1 MKYGIDVSTWQDD
14 LDFERARIL
23 GYDFCICRIGYSCLA
38 SYSYGVHN
46 LDDLF
51 VHNINEAKAHGMEL
65 GVYYYS
71 TATTTEE
78 AEAEADW
85 LLSTMDTYLDG
96 VDLSAGIWLDVETE
110 AQRNL
115 GADEL
120 IAVVMAWVN
129 RMNAAGKYVGIYG
142 SYDMFM
148 NGMNIDSLPNYVPL
162 WVAQYSSRNDL
173 QLDKPNANVKIWQYS
188 ESGNVD
194 GVNVDENVMYE

>member
-1 MKYGIDVSTWQDD
+1 
-14 LDFERARIL
+14 
-23 GYDFCICRIGYSCLA
+23 
-38 SYSYGVHN
+38 
-46 LDDLF
+46 
-51 VHNINEAKAHGMEL
+51 MEL

-71 TATTTEE
+71 TATTIEE

-85 LLSTMDTYLDG
+85 LLSAMDTYLDG

-110 AQRNL
+110 AQRSL

-120 IAVVMAWVN
+120 TAVVMAWVN
-129 RMNAAGKYVGIYG
+129 RMNSAGKYVGVYG

-173 QLDKPNANVKIWQYS
+173 QLDKPNANIKIWQYS

-194 GVNVDENVMYE
+194 GVNVDENVMYD

>member
-1 MKYGIDVSTWQDD
+1 MKYGIDVSTWQEG

-23 GYDFCICRIGYSCLA
+23 GYDFCICRIGYTGSD
-38 SYSYGVHN
+38 HT

-51 VHNINEAKAHGMEL
+51 IHNINEAKANGMEL

-71 TATTTEE
+71 TATTTSE

-85 LLSTMDTYLDG
+85 LLSTMNTYLDG
-96 VDLSAGIWLDVETE
+96 ADLSAGIWLDVETE

-120 IAVVMAWVN
+120 TAVVMAWVN
-129 RMNAAGKYVGIYG
+129 RMNAAGKYVGLYG

-173 QLDKPNANVKIWQYS
+173 QLDKPNANIKIWQYS

-194 GVNVDENVMYE
+194 GVNVDENAMYE

>member
-1 MKYGIDVSTWQDD
+1 MKYGIDVSTWQEG
-14 LDFERARIL
+14 LDFERAKIL
-23 GYDFCICRIGYSCLA
+23 GYDFCVCRIGYTCYVGYTA
-38 SYSYGVHN
+38 SGYN

-51 VHNINEAKAHGMEL
+51 THNINEAKANGMEL

-85 LLSTMDTYLDG
+85 LLEQLNTYLDG

-110 AQRNL
+110 AQRSL

-120 IAVVMAWVN
+120 TAVVMAWVN
-129 RMNAAGKYVGIYG
+129 RMNSAGKYVGIYG

-148 NGMNIDSLPNYVPL
+148 YGMNIDSLPSYVPL

-173 QLDKPNANVKIWQYS
+173 QLDKPNANIKIWQYS

-194 GVNVDENVMYE
+194 GVSVDENVMY

>member
-1 MKYGIDVSTWQDD
+1 MKYGIDVSTWQEG
-14 LDFERARIL
+14 LDFERAKIL
-23 GYDFCICRIGYSCLA
+23 GYDFCICRIGYT
-38 SYSYGVHN
+38 GNGHN

-51 VHNINEAKAHGMEL
+51 VHNINEAKANGMEL

-71 TATTTEE
+71 TATTVEE

-85 LLSTMDTYLDG
+85 LLEQLNTYLDG

-110 AQRNL
+110 AQRSL
-115 GADEL
+115 SADEL
-120 IAVVMAWVN
+120 TAVVMAWVN
-129 RMNAAGKYVGIYG
+129 RMNSAGKYVGVYG
-142 SYDMFM
+142 SYDMFT

-194 GVNVDENVMYE
+194 GVFVDENAMYE